1 MVGVCFRRSL
11 SASGLNAAR
20 QRMLTTMNTTAC
32 TRNDGQNRQLSRAAA
47 LPAANQMD
55 TMLKVIPSSTRK
67 PMAAMSQKMGSMGID
82 TPSLADGNE
91 TKGLFSFI
99 I

>member
-1 MVGVCFRRSL
+1 VLPAQLVG
-11 SASGLNAAR
+11 
-20 QRMLTTMNTTAC
+20 QRLTTVNTTAC

-82 TPSLADGNE
+82 TPSLANGNE